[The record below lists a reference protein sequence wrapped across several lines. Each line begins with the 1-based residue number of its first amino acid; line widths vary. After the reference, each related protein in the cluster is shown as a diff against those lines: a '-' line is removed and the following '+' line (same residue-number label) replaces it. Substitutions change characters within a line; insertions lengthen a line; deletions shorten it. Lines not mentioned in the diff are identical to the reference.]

1 LEHPLQQPLEHP
13 TRAPLPVQPVL
24 TGMETHLDVGPVRAV
39 AAVGAGP
46 HPAGARPKGRRRYWS
61 IRDLSRRL
69 WLGRGYELLC
79 DLVRT
84 GILPATRSARSWWID
99 DADVLSL
106 RAVFDDR
113 AGKVRAFRRL
123 EGWLRERAWAVP
135 AGAETA
141 ALSHLGDPVGHPA
154 VFHWRGTAYL
164 PRSAWR
170 TEAAPTG
177 GFVYRHASGAALA
190 A

>member
-1 LEHPLQQPLEHP
+1 
-13 TRAPLPVQPVL
+13 
-24 TGMETHLDVGPVRAV
+24 MEAHLDLGPVGTV
-39 AAVGAGP
+39 APVVAGP
-46 HPAGARPKGRRRYWS
+46 RPSGARPKGRRRYWS
-61 IRDLSRRL
+61 IRDLSRRI

-79 DLVRT
+79 DLIRT

-99 DADVLSL
+99 DADVLGL

-123 EGWLRERAWAVP
+123 EDWLRERAWAVP

-141 ALSHLGDPVGHPA
+141 ALSHLGDPVDHPA

-170 TEAAPTG
+170 TETAPTG